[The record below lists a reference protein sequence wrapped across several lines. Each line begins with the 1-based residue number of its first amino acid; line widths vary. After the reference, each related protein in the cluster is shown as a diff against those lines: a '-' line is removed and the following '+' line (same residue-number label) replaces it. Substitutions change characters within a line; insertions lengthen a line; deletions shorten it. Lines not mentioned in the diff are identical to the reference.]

1 MRKILNL
8 FAVTVLAAVALTG
21 CIYVPAEAPTSPP
34 EPTQTVET
42 PVETPT
48 EEPTEEPTETPME
61 TPVETAPT
69 TGEDRYLEQ
78 IRTDLPEANGYSDAE
93 LLQMAQD
100 SCVIAEEYGFE
111 EGVYLLIEELQ
122 RQGGTQDD
130 AYLVGYIY
138 GAAVANLCPEHIR

>member
-21 CIYVPAEAPTSPP
+21 CIYVPAANAPESA
-34 EPTQTVET
+34 
-42 PVETPT
+42 PVESVQP
-48 EEPTEEPTETPME
+48 
-61 TPVETAPT
+61 APKQT
-69 TGEDRYLEQ
+69 QSAPEQAPSVPSEAEAYLDQ
-78 IRTDLPEANGYSDAE
+78 IRRDLPEANGYSDAE

-111 EGVYLLIEELQ
+111 EGVYLLVEELQ
-122 RQGGTQDD
+122 RQGGTKDD

-138 GAAVANLCPEHIR
+138 GAAVANLCPQHI